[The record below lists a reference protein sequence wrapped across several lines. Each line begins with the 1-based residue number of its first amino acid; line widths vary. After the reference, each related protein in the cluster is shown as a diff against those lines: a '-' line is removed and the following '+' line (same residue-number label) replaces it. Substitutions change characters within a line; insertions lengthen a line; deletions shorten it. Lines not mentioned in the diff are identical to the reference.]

1 MLQRIATR
9 IASINVA
16 RPNASLTPTE
26 NNPMNKLNST
36 LAAALL
42 VTASVS
48 AQTIITIDRDYN
60 GGANIAEYT
69 AWDTSDP
76 FNGLADSGIS
86 QFNNGTTAGVIGN
99 GTQLR
104 RPAFFFQLPTGYTS
118 AQINDATLTFR
129 LNSITT
135 PTTDLHIYSA
145 ALDTLGTKNG
155 AYAISTFSSA
165 AFTTTGLSLA
175 TNAATA
181 TNYTFDITS
190 LVKSGLDLSLTN
202 TVIAFRFQMDD
213 DTSLAYGTANSYTLL
228 GFNTTAAANRPVLTL
243 DVVPEPSTYALLA
256 MSGLALGRYMIGR
269 RRRA

>member
-26 NNPMNKLNST
+26 NNPMNKLNAT

-118 AQINDATLTFR
+118 AQINDATLSFR
-129 LNSITT
+129 LSANTT
-135 PTTDLHIYSA
+135 PTTDLLIYSA

-155 AYAISTFSSA
+155 AYAISTFSNA
-165 AFTTTGLSLA
+165 AFTYTGLSLA
-175 TNAATA
+175 TNAAA
-181 TNYTFDITS
+181 F
-190 LVKSGLDLSLTN
+190 V
-202 TVIAFRFQMDD
+202 AFRFQMND
-213 DTSLAYGTANSYTLL
+213 DTSLAYGTANSYSLL
-228 GFNTTAAANRPVLTL
+228 GFDATDAANRPILTM

-256 MSGLALGRYMIGR
+256 MGGLALGGYMIGR